1 MKTIGKLIKAVGNFF
16 VKWKKLFLSILA
28 CSGAVLAIIGI
39 DNLRRKVIGDKFELH
54 KSIRGDFKNSSD
66 ENSDLVSKND
76 TSPDGTNEN
85 TISGTNSKNMSE
97 GFSDIILTDSENIGK
112 GSLALINSKYAPESF
127 YTGLCSIEP
136 DEEKYILNNPQTL
149 ISENVLPHLKDMIND
164 YNAATEKNNI
174 VIYNTTEE
182 CGELYSQSYPENVSG
197 YSFDIAV
204 NSSYGEIIEYD
215 GLDTEGWISLNC
227 HNYGFITRFPEN
239 KEDIT
244 GNEYS
249 PYHFRYVGIP
259 HAMIMNEN
267 NMCLEEYT
275 EYLKEYS
282 FENPLVY
289 TVDNTEYFIY
299 YSKAT
304 IPSTTLYVPENS
316 EYEISGNNYDGYI
329 VSYFSGV
336 PSVTETVE
344 QN

>member
-1 MKTIGKLIKAVGNFF
+1 MKNIGKILKAVRNFF

-28 CSGAVLAIIGI
+28 CSGAVVLIIGA
-39 DNLRRKVIGDKFELH
+39 DNLRRKVIGGKSELH

-66 ENSDLVSKND
+66 ESSDSVPENNIP
-76 TSPDGTNEN
+76 PDSTNEN
-85 TISGTNSKNMSE
+85 NISGENMHD

-136 DEEKYILNNPQTL
+136 DEEKYILNNPQML
-149 ISENVLPHLKDMIND
+149 ISENVLPHLMDMIND
-164 YNAATEKNNI
+164 YNSETEKNNI

-182 CGELYSQSYPENVSG
+182 CGELYSESYPENISG
-197 YSFDIAV
+197 YSFDIAI

-215 GLDTEGWISLNC
+215 GLDTEGWILQNC
-227 HNYGFITRFPEN
+227 HNYGFINRFPEN
-239 KEDIT
+239 KTDIT
-244 GNEYS
+244 DTEYS

-259 HAMIMNEN
+259 HAMIMTEN
-267 NMCLEEYT
+267 NMCLEEYI

-289 TVDNTEYFIY
+289 TVDNTEYSIY

-304 IPSTTLYVPENS
+304 VPSTTVYIPENA

-329 VSYFSGV
+329 VSYFSDV
-336 PSVTETVE
+336 PYATETVE